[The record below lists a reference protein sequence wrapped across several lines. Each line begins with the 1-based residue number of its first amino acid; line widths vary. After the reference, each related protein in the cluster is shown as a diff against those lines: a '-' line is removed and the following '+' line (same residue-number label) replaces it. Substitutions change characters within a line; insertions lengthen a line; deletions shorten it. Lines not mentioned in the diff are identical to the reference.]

1 MPFCVGSNLTLMFM
15 KTAGSAPILQMGKL
29 RLKMRSEPPKFRQLE
44 GFKCRQG
51 LSDSKFHVIF
61 VIQVAS
67 QIW

>member
-1 MPFCVGSNLTLMFM
+1 MH
-15 KTAGSAPILQMGKL
+15 ILQMSKL
-29 RLKMRSEPPKFRQLE
+29 GLKMRSEPLKFRQLE